1 MNQYNNQQDQFVHPS
16 VVKQF
21 AHLPD
26 GRPNPLLAQ
35 FATGLV
41 KNLGSIKFD
50 PRAGLTEEDRYLIQ
64 ERQKLAQQAVEI
76 NRQLTE
82 QQIQAEKDAAMAQFK
97 QMAGAG
103 RQKTQQPPP
112 QPQQWQQPVPQQQP
126 VQQPIPQPEYYQNQ
140 EWVPN
145 EYVNNSSNI
154 ISLDEDAKFFFTYH
168 FTEINNNLLK
178 LIDLM
183 SSNSQWPNYGEFDDK
198 VFETGEEPVTPDEL
212 DPLDE
217 TETDGKQD

>member
-154 ISLDEDAKFFFTYH
+154 ISLDEDAKFFCR
-168 FTEINNNLLK
+168 NMKLNLVCHLFLFRLK
-178 LIDLM
+178 GRAHPGL
-183 SSNSQWPNYGEFDDK
+183 PA
-198 VFETGEEPVTPDEL
+198 
-212 DPLDE
+212 PLLFQILCHQTHHNLAIE
-217 TETDGKQD
+217 S